1 MWRVLIVVSLSVL
14 LIGCSSPN
22 YGGEQS
28 QSSQVAAP
36 APYPSGE
43 YITTAKMTPA
53 ADTAV
58 DFTLAIKAMGR
69 NDRKSIQTLHGE
81 GFLFNL
87 PKGTRLA
94 LLPAEVD
101 GAELQTSVVGTV
113 ENLSICVATVESGDR
128 IGTNVAL
135 GCESLAPIQ

>member
-1 MWRVLIVVSLSVL
+1 MRRMPILIVVSLL
-14 LIGCSSPN
+14 LIGCASDGS
-22 YGGEQS
+22 EQAQTS
-28 QSSQVAAP
+28 QTATPVQ
-36 APYPSGE
+36 YPSGE

-69 NDRKSIQTLHGE
+69 NDRKSIQTLHSE
-81 GFLFNL
+81 GFLFTL

-94 LLPAEVD
+94 LLPAEAN
-101 GAELQTSVVGTV
+101 GAQPQTSVVGTV
-113 ENLSICVATVESGDR
+113 ENVPVCVATVESGDR

-135 GCESLAPIQ
+135 GCESLSSVNQ